1 VPYLYQVIVPR
12 KVIKKSSWKW
22 ETFEERM
29 CGKRAVFE
37 SQGTWNSFIKFY
49 QASRDTG
56 REVLRVCG
64 HVGEAPYRRS
74 RMLSPQ
80 VGETGS
86 ALAKPLT
93 DHTNTLERVPVQ
105 LPKIFPVL

>member
-1 VPYLYQVIVPR
+1 VEDGRYSRAKARGTHLSSSTRLRMILEE
-12 KVIKKSSWKW
+12 KSYGCAEMWVKPPH
-22 ETFEERM
+22 
-29 CGKRAVFE
+29 G
-37 SQGTWNSFIKFY
+37 
-49 QASRDTG
+49 
-56 REVLRVCG
+56 
-64 HVGEAPYRRS
+64 RS